1 MFLDKRKLSKWF
13 SIGIGVK
20 RWLVALLAA
29 GIWVALGFAI
39 GLVRLGALDGS
50 QSNWLQRMSWPQ
62 IVLLILAGLLLA
74 GIALFKL
81 SRNLLAP
88 YRRHQHGRVIDVVYS
103 HSRRH
108 TGLKVVAIGGG
119 TGLPSV
125 LRGLKAHTSNI
136 TAIVTVADDG
146 GSSGRL
152 RREMGVLP
160 PGDMRNNIAALAD
173 DESLM
178 TQLFQYRF
186 QKGAMGGHAF
196 GNLFIA
202 ALAGISDGVETALPE
217 IERILNIQGRVL
229 PSTLADVNLV
239 ASVQLP
245 NKEHPVQIRGESK
258 IGQAGGEIENIEL
271 SPPDAQAYQES
282 VHSIMDADLIVIGP
296 GSLYTS
302 ILPNLL
308 VRGIADAL
316 RLTQAYKVY
325 VCNVATQ
332 PGETEGYNV
341 ADHVLALERH
351 IGRGLFQTVIANDT
365 RQSLNAGDKTV
376 YVDPIPPNHDILQ
389 RYEVRYTDL
398 SDVGHPWRHDPHK
411 LAGALLNLI
420 AEERVGSG
428 VAARSTPT

>member
-1 MFLDKRKLSKWF
+1 MFLDKRKFSKWF

-20 RWLVALLAA
+20 RWLVALLIA
-29 GIWVALGFAI
+29 GTCVALALAI
-39 GLVRLGALDGS
+39 GFVQLDVADAS
-50 QSNWLQRMSWPQ
+50 QSSWLPDISWPQ
-62 IVLLILAGLLLA
+62 IVLMILAGLLLA
-74 GIALFKL
+74 GISLLKL

-88 YRRHQHGRVIDVVYS
+88 YRRHQHGRVIDVVYA
-103 HSRRH
+103 HSKRH

-186 QKGAMGGHAF
+186 LKGAMRGHAF

-202 ALAGISDGVETALPE
+202 ALE

-229 PSTLADVNLV
+229 PSTLADVNLI
-239 ASVQLP
+239 ASVKLP
-245 NKEHPVQIRGESK
+245 NRGPAVRICGESK
-258 IGQAGGEIENIEL
+258 ISSAGGEITRIEL
-271 SPPDAQAYQES
+271 TPPDAQAYNAS
-282 VHSIMDADLIVIGP
+282 VHSVMDADLIIIGP

-308 VRGIADAL
+308 VSGITDAL
-316 RLTQAYKVY
+316 RLTQAYKAY

-332 PGETEGYNV
+332 PGETEGYSV
-341 ADHVLALERH
+341 ADHVLALEAH
-351 IGRGLFQTVIANDT
+351 IGRGLFQTVIANNT
-365 RQSLNAGDKTV
+365 WPSLNAGDKTV
-376 YVDPIPPNHDILQ
+376 YVDPISPNHDILQ

-398 SDVGHPWRHDPHK
+398 SDLEHPWRHDPHK

-420 AEERVGSG
+420 EEERAGYG
-428 VAARSTPT
+428 YAARTAPI